1 MLTVDLV
8 AEVVG
13 AAPAVGE
20 AVLGVVADVGG
31 GDQEAASGHSAQS
44 LVRVSGVRAI
54 RFLCNHF
61 KPSFAIRILVSAK
74 MEDSRSPGF
83 RHQTNGEIY
92 ETDLNV

>member
-44 LVRVSGVRAI
+44 LVRVRGLAFFARIKRAI
-54 RFLCNHF
+54 
-61 KPSFAIRILVSAK
+61 KIKVEK
-74 MEDSRSPGF
+74 MHKWQNLGK
-83 RHQTNGEIY
+83 
-92 ETDLNV
+92 

>member
-31 GDQEAASGHSAQS
+31 GDQEAASGHSVSHSSWLGAWHS
-44 LVRVSGVRAI
+44 LQE
-54 RFLCNHF
+54 F
-61 KPSFAIRILVSAK
+61 
-74 MEDSRSPGF
+74 
-83 RHQTNGEIY
+83 
-92 ETDLNV
+92 

>member
-44 LVRVSGVRAI
+44 LIRVSGVRGI
-54 RFLCNHF
+54 PLQEF
-61 KPSFAIRILVSAK
+61 
-74 MEDSRSPGF
+74 
-83 RHQTNGEIY
+83 
-92 ETDLNV
+92 

>member
-31 GDQEAASGHSAQS
+31 GDQEAASGLLSQS
-44 LVRVSGVRAI
+44 LVRVRGLA
-54 RFLCNHF
+54 F
-61 KPSFAIRILVSAK
+61 FARILRRLK
-74 MEDSRSPGF
+74 
-83 RHQTNGEIY
+83 
-92 ETDLNV
+92 